1 VFDTPGGY
9 TQISKRFGSY
19 RPYFRY
25 QYLNAA
31 DKRTFVPGYS
41 PAAGPSLGVR
51 YDPTDFVALKFQ

>member
-41 PAAGPSLGVR
+41 PGAARRWVCGTTLRIS
-51 YDPTDFVALKFQ
+51 